1 MIHVALEKL
10 CTLSGGFAGSDGK
23 KLSRISG
30 NHCTDKM
37 GCRDRK
43 PGNTVGD
50 IAVIDIPRDAP
61 SQAPQ
66 AGITYLWIFEGASK
80 EEVGF

>member
-1 MIHVALEKL
+1 MSLV
-10 CTLSGGFAGSDGK
+10 D
-23 KLSRISG
+23 
-30 NHCTDKM
+30 
-37 GCRDRK
+37 
-43 PGNTVGD
+43 TVQE
-50 IAVIDIPRDAP
+50 VLHYFLPSLDIPRDAP